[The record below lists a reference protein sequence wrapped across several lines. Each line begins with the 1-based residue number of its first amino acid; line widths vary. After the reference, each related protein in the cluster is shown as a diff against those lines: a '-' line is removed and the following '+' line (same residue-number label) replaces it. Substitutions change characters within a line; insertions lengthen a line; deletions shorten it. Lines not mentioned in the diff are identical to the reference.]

1 MAPGRRPAPRPASKG
16 FEFVLSDSKGN
27 PKPSDRKLIRR
38 HVMRGKNTR
47 AHQLPRLPV
56 SWIHT
61 TASGGPQST
70 SPADS
75 VGRLSGLVKRCGDGS
90 RWDACPRFPFSINV
104 LDTVKFA
111 DEVDRPA
118 RQMIASFFGT
128 IRELMYPLDLCCE
141 FNASETNWFGWMTN
155 DAAYLHALLFTVSSF
170 HDIAAGRTTQPRTNY
185 HVFKAIR
192 LLNERLADSEM
203 ALADSTVAVVMSMAM
218 LCEIAGDVQAAR
230 AHTDGLKRIV
240 ELRGG
245 IGSFSHAQQL
255 QVKICRVD
263 LSMAISQGS
272 RPYFFQDGVSWDSF
286 FESCPVLKRLRPI
299 PTTAMLRTR
308 RLIKPVDRRLCYIFQ
323 DVQDFSQLV
332 NFLLQSHQKIQPGI
346 FQDLLTSLQYRI
358 LLLNFGID
366 NRFAELLRLSMLAYL
381 TVVLFRLPQV
391 KLQYPFLG
399 SQLRTSCQTFTPAN
413 DQERRVFAWAMFVGF
428 TSVLDLQDEELTM
441 MLSEMMVPCLGS
453 SWCEVKASLKG
464 VLWIDGIYD
473 GPGQEVYEK
482 FAK

>member
-27 PKPSDRKLIRR
+27 PKASDRKLIRR

-47 AHQLPRLPV
+47 EHQPPRLPD

-61 TASGGPQST
+61 TAASESQLT
-70 SPADS
+70 FPADP
-75 VGRLSGLVKRCGDGS
+75 LSHPGGLVKRCGDGS
-90 RWDACPRFPFSINV
+90 IWDTCPWFPFSINV

-170 HDIAAGRTTQPRTNY
+170 HDLAAGRTAQPRTNY

-192 LLNERLADSEM
+192 LLNERLADRKM

-218 LCEIAGDVQAAR
+218 LCEIAGDAQAAR
-230 AHTDGLKRIV
+230 AHTDGLKQIV

-245 IGSFSHAQQL
+245 ISSFSHAQQL

-263 LSMAISQGS
+263 LSVAISQGS

-286 FESCPVLKRLRPI
+286 FESCSVLKRLRPV
-299 PTTAMLRTR
+299 PSAAMLHTR
-308 RLIKPVDRRLCYIFQ
+308 RLIKPVDRRLYYIFQ

-332 NFLLQSHQKIQPGI
+332 NFLFQSHQRIQPGV

-358 LLLNFGID
+358 LLLDFGID

-381 TVVLFRLPQV
+381 TVVFFRLPQV

-399 SQLRTSCQTFTPAN
+399 SQLRTSCQTFEPAN
-413 DQERRVFAWAMFVGF
+413 EQERKVFAWAMFVGF
-428 TSVLDLQDEELTM
+428 MSALDLEDEDLTM
-441 MLSEMMVPCLGS
+441 MLAEMMVPCLGS
-453 SWCEVKASLKG
+453 SWVEAKASLKE

-482 FAK
+482 FVM